1 MGRRGRVLA
10 KVANFVRADSMPTIV
25 AGDFNDVSWSATI
38 HQLTRT
44 ERLVVE
50 LKRLPDV
57 DSDHF
62 LLCIVAVLAVE

>member
-10 KVANFVRADSMPTIV
+10 KVANFVRANSLPTIV

-44 ERLVVE
+44 GQLVVE
-50 LKRLPDV
+50 LKRLPEV
-57 DSDHF
+57 GSDHF
-62 LLCIVAVLAVE
+62 SLYLEAVLAVE